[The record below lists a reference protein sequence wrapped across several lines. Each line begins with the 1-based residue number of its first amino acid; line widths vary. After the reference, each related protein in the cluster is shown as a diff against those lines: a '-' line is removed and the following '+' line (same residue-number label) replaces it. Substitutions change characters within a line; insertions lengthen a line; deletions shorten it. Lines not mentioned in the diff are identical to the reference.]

1 MGWREN
7 ATKSLKK
14 DIVKVKIF
22 VIQCSNY
29 CQVFSKGDL
38 KVVDTGLLT
47 LGF

>member
-14 DIVKVKIF
+14 DIVKVKIIF

-38 KVVDTGLLT
+38 KVVDTGL
-47 LGF
+47 